1 MAYVIRYL
9 TTVMDA
15 PCSVT
20 LRGLFEDGRYYGD
33 VVIRNNFNFSIKGGQ
48 FNENDIKN
56 IYQHIS
62 HLVSTEQVTSESSA
76 DFLIG
81 QYPIN
86 SQVLLFKHYIDFEY
100 GSNVT
105 DSYMQLINLLKAEFD
120 SLIQEK
126 IKERQHEA
134 LQ

>member
-15 PCSVT
+15 PCSIT

-33 VVIRNNFNFSIKGGQ
+33 ITVRKYNFIFNAEGQ
-48 FNENDIKN
+48 FNENDIKD

-62 HLVSTEQVTSESSA
+62 HLVSTEQVTSQPSA
-76 DFLIG
+76 DLWIG

-86 SQVLLFKHYIDFEY
+86 SQVLLFIHYTDFEY
-100 GSNVT
+100 DSTVI
-105 DSYMQLINLLKAEFD
+105 DSYRQLLSLLKKEFD
-120 SLIQEK
+120 PMIQEN
-126 IKERQHEA
+126 ITGIVNS
-134 LQ
+134 